1 MQADLVAI
9 DARALNLW
17 PVHDPVATA
26 LNASIGNIEAVIVA
40 GRWRK
45 PEHRLIGADLD
56 NLRADSS
63 SRVIG
68 RLTNSINNHRSDS
81 DHLRIE

>member
-1 MQADLVAI
+1 MQADVVAI

-26 LNASIGNIEAVIVA
+26 LHASVGNIEAVIVA

-45 PEHRLIGADLD
+45 REHRLIGVDLD
-56 NLRADSS
+56 ELK
-63 SRVIG
+63 SRLLESGDRLG
-68 RLTNSINNHRSDS
+68 RLLGDDDPGITR
-81 DHLRIE
+81 